1 MGNLKQCL
9 GDYVNEECVRVRY
22 NGEVMAYEQNNK
34 LYSSVKLKFEVR
46 TPIGIWKEFVLLIT
60 PFNCYFY
67 RWNENIDFRN
77 DKHIEFTKL
86 HRSTMKEKYGEVY
99 KNACKKFITEVREMR
114 SDLERELYQHKIK
127 VINNDFSRDIELVN
141 L

>member
-1 MGNLKQCL
+1 MAKENIEEYDFTKDFSEREVYEMYKTQILGNLKQCL

-67 RWNENIDFRN
+67 RWIT
-77 DKHIEFTKL
+77 HICIPPL
-86 HRSTMKEKYGEVY
+86 
-99 KNACKKFITEVREMR
+99 
-114 SDLERELYQHKIK
+114 L
-127 VINNDFSRDIELVN
+127 
-141 L
+141 